1 MDDAAFKDLETISGA
16 VGNFPDMVQ
25 GGGGNT
31 SVKLNDELMAV
42 KASGYKLKQVTRSEG
57 FVVVN
62 YKDIKEYFAKVDL
75 NSGIDYE
82 KDSTAFL
89 KKCVVKLEGI
99 KELRPSVEAGF
110 HSIMDK
116 YVIHSHSVYA
126 NILCCSRNGEEIIG
140 EIFSGK
146 PYDILWVPYVN
157 PGFLLT
163 LKIRKGLEQHMKNG
177 RKFPKAIFMENH
189 GLIVNSDC
197 REEVMRLHEEVNGSI
212 KRYLHIAE
220 PYPEIQLQKID
231 DNTFMSRTAYLNDF
245 FRGSG
250 ISSGFFDK
258 NVLYPDQLVYLN
270 DNISVDGT
278 ENKINI
284 RTRTGEITYRASCQ
298 EALAMEETLLGYVY
312 VVSKM
317 KQYGLP
323 MKTMTPEETGFIKGW
338 ESEKYR
344 KTFISLTAAKTPDGS

>member
-1 MDDAAFKDLETISGA
+1 MNDAAFQDLEIISGA
-16 VGNFPDMVQ
+16 VGNSPDMVQ

-110 HSIMDK
+110 HSILDK

-126 NILCCSRNGEEIIG
+126 NILCCSKKGEEIIG

-146 PYDILWVPYVN
+146 PYDILRVPYVN

-163 LKIRKGLEQHMKNG
+163 LKIQEGLEQHMKNG
-177 RKFPKAIFMENH
+177 KKFPKAIFMENH

-197 REEVMRLHEEVNGSI
+197 REEAIRLHEEVNDSI
-212 KRYLHIAE
+212 KKYLHIAE
-220 PYPEIQLQKID
+220 PYPKILIEKID

-245 FRGSG
+245 FKSSS

-258 NVLYPDQLVYLN
+258 NAIYPDQLVYLN
-270 DNISVDGT
+270 DNISVDGMD
-278 ENKINI
+278 NKVNI
-284 RTRTGEITYRASCQ
+284 RIGTGEITYKASYR
-298 EALAMEETLLGYVY
+298 EALTMEETLLGYVY
-312 VVSKM
+312 VVSKIN
-317 KQYGLP
+317 QYGLP
-323 MKTMTPEETGFIKGW
+323 IKTMTLEETGFIKGW

-344 KTFISLTAAKTPDGS
+344 KTFTK